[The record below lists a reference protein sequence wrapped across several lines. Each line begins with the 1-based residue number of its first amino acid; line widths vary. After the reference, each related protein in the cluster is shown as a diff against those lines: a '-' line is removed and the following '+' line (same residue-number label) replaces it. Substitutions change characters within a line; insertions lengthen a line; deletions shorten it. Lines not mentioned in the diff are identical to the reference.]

1 MTLGFWLLAAVL
13 IAAALV
19 FLLKPLLGRGGEPR
33 ELSRKLK
40 ALNEARAS
48 GVLGEAEYTEKL
60 KSLAAEA
67 PAPEVAP
74 ARLLAM
80 VLALA
85 LPLLALVLYF
95 QIGNPEAIETAR
107 APATASGEKKDPHA
121 DPTGPEMQKA
131 VEGLAARMKAQPDD
145 IDGWLLLGRAY
156 LAMQRFPEAKDAFQ
170 RALKLAPDNVDVSV
184 QYAEALALS
193 SPTRQIDAEA
203 RGLIMHA
210 LEKDPKNQRALWLSG
225 IAAAQEERYA
235 DAAKAW
241 ETLLAEL
248 PPDAEI
254 TQSVRAQLSEARKR
268 AGLPDPGGTT
278 DGAAASTAS
287 TPQPQPPTAPA
298 AAAPAAGATRITVR
312 IDVAPAL
319 KARVSPDAP
328 LFVFARAAAGPAMPL
343 AVKRMLASELPATV
357 QLADGMGMTPQMTL
371 SSADQV
377 IVGARIS
384 LTGSATPSKGDLQAL
399 SKPIASKGKSS
410 EVTLTISDVVP

>member
-1 MTLGFWLLAAVL
+1 
-13 IAAALV
+13 
-19 FLLKPLLGRGGEPR
+19 
-33 ELSRKLK
+33 
-40 ALNEARAS
+40 
-48 GVLGEAEYTEKL
+48 
-60 KSLAAEA
+60 
-67 PAPEVAP
+67 
-74 ARLLAM
+74 
-80 VLALA
+80 
-85 LPLLALVLYF
+85 
-95 QIGNPEAIETAR
+95 
-107 APATASGEKKDPHA
+107 
-121 DPTGPEMQKA
+121 MQKA

-170 RALKLAPDNVDVSV
+170 HALKLAPDNIDVSV
-184 QYAEALALS
+184 QYAEALTLS

-203 RGLIMHA
+203 RGIISHA
-210 LEKDPKNQRALWLSG
+210 LEKEPKNQRALWLSG
-225 IAAAQEERYA
+225 IAAAQEERYT

-254 TQSVRAQLSEARKR
+254 TQSVRSQLSEARKR
-268 AGLPDPGGTT
+268 AGLPDPGGATNAT
-278 DGAAASTAS
+278 GASTAS
-287 TPQPQPPTAPA
+287 APPEQATAPA
-298 AAAPAAGATRITVR
+298 PAAVGGTRITVR
-312 IDVAPAL
+312 IDVAPEL

-328 LFVFARAAAGPAMPL
+328 LFVFARSATGPAMPL